1 MVICELYDNLTFSTQ
16 IITSRI
22 WSSNTQLKTY
32 MTSPIR
38 LNKCSHGKQVNYTIT
53 EIIVCNTKMGAT
65 I

>member
-1 MVICELYDNLTFSTQ
+1 
-16 IITSRI
+16 
-22 WSSNTQLKTY
+22 

-38 LNKCSHGKQVNYTIT
+38 LNKCSYSKQVNYTIT